1 MAKIHAKE
9 QVICVSATSNNQRWW
24 QQLDAQDIK
33 HTKNVTQETTLLIL
47 GAGFSQ
53 QGTVA
58 KDWGIPVIDETQ
70 AQQLLTDGVLS
81 LADDIKPTDDLAQ
94 WIGSLRG
101 HLDVSPSS
109 DAWNAI
115 IDAVDA
121 TDDAYMDVL
130 VDYLLPQLRRW
141 SVDEDVWW
149 LPKVEPWAVTSR
161 RGQLR
166 VAPPAWVTAMVQG
179 RYAQAHALVK
189 VLDFGSMKLNAK
201 AVVTALQ
208 NPYLTDITALYLSSK
223 TNHTATFWKTVPTL
237 DALTQ
242 LEVLGISEMKRVH
255 ANALK
260 HLVNWTPFRTLHVAF
275 SYSRFEED
283 ALIALF
289 EAFEHVEVISL
300 DMIREPILGAL
311 NATYSTPRLQRLDV
325 CMSGLNNAEMRLID
339 ELERTIP
346 TLRLITQSNA
356 ELDQLGQALNR
367 NWSHVDTLD
376 LSGAWPAIDA
386 LYEPASFK
394 ANHDE
399 FARALLEHLPSSLI
413 ARTVQCIKLGRWWS
427 TELVEALEMR
437 ASCAIER

>member
-149 LPKVEPWAVTSR
+149 LPKVEPC
-161 RGQLR
+161 
-166 VAPPAWVTAMVQG
+166 
-179 RYAQAHALVK
+179 
-189 VLDFGSMKLNAK
+189 
-201 AVVTALQ
+201 
-208 NPYLTDITALYLSSK
+208 
-223 TNHTATFWKTVPTL
+223 
-237 DALTQ
+237 
-242 LEVLGISEMKRVH
+242 
-255 ANALK
+255 
-260 HLVNWTPFRTLHVAF
+260 AF
-275 SYSRFEED
+275 T
-283 ALIALF
+283 
-289 EAFEHVEVISL
+289 H
-300 DMIREPILGAL
+300 
-311 NATYSTPRLQRLDV
+311 ST
-325 CMSGLNNAEMRLID
+325 
-339 ELERTIP
+339 
-346 TLRLITQSNA
+346 
-356 ELDQLGQALNR
+356 
-367 NWSHVDTLD
+367 
-376 LSGAWPAIDA
+376 
-386 LYEPASFK
+386 
-394 ANHDE
+394 
-399 FARALLEHLPSSLI
+399 
-413 ARTVQCIKLGRWWS
+413 
-427 TELVEALEMR
+427 
-437 ASCAIER
+437 